1 MLILKSTA
9 LCKWNV
15 SEKLPCVDTTGSD
28 MTGQF
33 LKREKLVVLESPPIG
48 PSRLHASLLGWFNQG
63 CPSLRQPLSLDQLH

>member
-1 MLILKSTA
+1 MGLSRITTEIGLPHSRWAMLILKSTA

-33 LKREKLVVLESPPIG
+33 LKREKLAVLESPPDRTITV
-48 PSRLHASLLGWFNQG
+48 A
-63 CPSLRQPLSLDQLH
+63 C